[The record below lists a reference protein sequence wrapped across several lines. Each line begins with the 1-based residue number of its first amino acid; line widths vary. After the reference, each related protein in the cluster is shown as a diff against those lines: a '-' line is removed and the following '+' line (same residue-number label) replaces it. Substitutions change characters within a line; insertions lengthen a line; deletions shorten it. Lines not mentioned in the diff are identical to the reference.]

1 MSRWLAQV
9 RLAVRSLFRRP
20 QVDRELDEEFQYHL
34 ERQIEENLHCGL
46 APEEA
51 RYVAMR
57 EMGAI
62 AKSKEECRDTR
73 RVNWIQD
80 LAQDLRFGLRMLR
93 KSPGFTIVAVLTL
106 ALGIGA
112 NTAIFSVVNAVL
124 LRELAYADPDRLV
137 TFVREGH
144 TGNTPANFLDWK
156 RDNDVFA
163 NIGAAEAWSP
173 NLTGIDKP
181 EQIAALHVTSD
192 IFQVLGVKPILGRTF
207 TADEDRLG
215 NDHEVVLSYGFWQR
229 HFGGSKD
236 VLGRT
241 IEFNAEPYTI
251 IGIMP
256 AGFRFAP
263 FWATRA
269 EVWGPLPLNPNDRVV
284 NSKRLFGRLKR
295 GVTLEQARAEMA
307 TITARLEKEFPGTNR
322 DVIVK
327 PLKEQ
332 VVGDVRPALLVLLCA
347 VGFVLLI
354 ACANIAHMVLARA
367 SARGR
372 EIAVRIALGASRA
385 RILRQFLTES
395 ALLAL
400 VGGIVGVLIANWG
413 LHALLAWAPD
423 EITQFGS
430 ITLDSRILTF
440 ALAISI
446 FTGMAF
452 GLAPALQSSALNVID
467 SLKEGSR
474 GTGVSRHSSRVRS
487 LLVSSEFALAL
498 VLLAGAGLMIRT
510 FSALSAIKPGFNPHH
525 LLTMIVSVAGAKDAA
540 ATDRSLF
547 YQRALE
553 QIQALPG
560 VISASAINH
569 LPLAGDDWDLP
580 FFIEGRPMPRRG
592 EGPDGTYRVVLP
604 RYFRTMNI
612 GLLRGR
618 DFTEYDNQSAPDVV
632 IINEFLAN
640 RYWAGEDPI
649 GKHIAV
655 GLDQNGNPSTR
666 WLTIVGI
673 TQNVVR
679 RDWNAPPDGEYYLP
693 FLQSPGYTGGAFPFS
708 KYMTFVV
715 CTAGEAAAQTSPVE
729 NAIRTQDKTVTI
741 SEVQTM
747 EEVVAEATAQP
758 RFYLYLLA
766 AFAVVA
772 LVLAAV
778 GIYGVMSHSVS
789 SRTHEMAVRMALGA
803 PRVEVMHMVIRE
815 SMVLAM
821 IGGAVGLIGALALTP
836 MMKSLLYGVRATDP
850 ATLAIAAAV
859 VGFIA
864 LLASYI
870 PARRT
875 TKVDPIVSLRY
886 E

>member
-1 MSRWLAQV
+1 MN
-9 RLAVRSLFRRP
+9 SLL
-20 QVDRELDEEFQYHL
+20 QE
-34 ERQIEENLHCGL
+34 
-46 APEEA
+46 
-51 RYVAMR
+51 
-57 EMGAI
+57 
-62 AKSKEECRDTR
+62 
-73 RVNWIQD
+73 
-80 LAQDLRFGLRMLR
+80 LRFGIRMLL
-93 KSPGFTIVAVLTL
+93 KSPSFIAVAVLTL

-124 LRELAYADPDRLV
+124 LRALPYADPDRLV

-156 RDNDVFA
+156 RDNHVFA

-192 IFQVLGVKPILGRTF
+192 IFHVLGVKPILGRTF

-215 NDHEVVLSYGFWQR
+215 NDHEVVLSYGFWER

-236 VLGRT
+236 VIGRT

-284 NSKRLFGRLKR
+284 NSKRLFARLKP

-307 TITARLEKEFPGTNR
+307 NITARLEKEFPGTNR

-332 VVGDVRPALLVLLCA
+332 VVGDVRPALLVLLGA

-354 ACANIAHMVLARA
+354 ACTNIAHMMLARA
-367 SARGR
+367 TARER
-372 EIAVRIALGASRA
+372 EIAVRTALGASRA
-385 RILRQFLTES
+385 RILRQIFTES

-413 LHALLAWAPD
+413 LRGLLAWAPD

-430 ITLDSRILTF
+430 ITLDSRVLTF

-446 FTGMAF
+446 VTGMAF

-510 FSALSAIKPGFNPHH
+510 FSALSAIDPGFNPHH
-525 LLTMIVSVAGAKDAA
+525 LLTMIVSVAGAKDTA

-547 YQRALE
+547 YQGALE

-604 RYFRTMNI
+604 RYFRAMNI
-612 GLLRGR
+612 GVQRGR
-618 DFTEYDNQSAPDVV
+618 DFTDHDNQSAPDVV

-640 RYWAGEDPI
+640 RYWPEEDPI
-649 GKHIAV
+649 GKRIAV
-655 GLDQNGNPSTR
+655 GLDQNGNPSTQ

-679 RDWNAPPDGEYYLP
+679 RDWNAPADGEYYLP

-708 KYMTFVV
+708 KYMTLVV
-715 CTAGEAAAQTSPVE
+715 RTASEAAAQTSDVE
-729 NAIRTQDKTVTI
+729 NAIRSQDKTVTI

-747 EEVVAEATAQP
+747 EEVVAEANAQP

-766 AFAVVA
+766 AFAAVA

-789 SRTHEMAVRMALGA
+789 RRTHEMAVRMALGA
-803 PRVEVMHMVIRE
+803 QRVEVTRMVIRD

-850 ATLAIAAAV
+850 ATLAIAAGV
-859 VGFIA
+859 LGFIA

-870 PARRT
+870 PARRA
-875 TKVDPIVSLRY
+875 TKVDPIVALRY